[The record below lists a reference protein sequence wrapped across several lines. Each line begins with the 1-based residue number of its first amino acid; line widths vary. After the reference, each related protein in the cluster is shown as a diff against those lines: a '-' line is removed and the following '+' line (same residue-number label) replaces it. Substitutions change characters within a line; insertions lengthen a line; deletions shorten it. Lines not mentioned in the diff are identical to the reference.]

1 MNTTISEMI
10 SRKKKIEIR
19 IPIILNT
26 HLISK
31 CTNQYAT
38 TIPKNDH
45 AAALTFANRKK
56 ISQRLEAYSIDEEWE
71 RETILRIE

>member
-1 MNTTISEMI
+1 MINEVI
-10 SRKKKIEIR
+10 SRKKKTEIR

-31 CTNQYAT
+31 RTNQYTT

-45 AAALTFANRKK
+45 AAALTFVSSHTHTTTHSR
-56 ISQRLEAYSIDEEWE
+56 IS
-71 RETILRIE
+71 TNFM